1 MAHIAFQRSFRE
13 LSLNCVRS
21 TNTILEVESIDST
34 SLENVQ
40 PNTNHI
46 LHRRSS
52 AVTNDNGLLQP
63 PVPMYVENVYQF

>member
-21 TNTILEVESIDST
+21 TNTILEVD
-34 SLENVQ
+34 Q
-40 PNTNHI
+40 PHTNLL

-63 PVPMYVENVYQF
+63 PVPMYVENVY